1 MTPIYERTASFPVD
15 QGIDQAMSRVI
26 ERLRSAGYRPAVED
40 SSVKVKT
47 GSNTMVRLWGVFLPW
62 GRNNVPVGM
71 TVAFRERDNGC
82 AVDVHTYDQLGWY
95 LDART
100 NLTFKEESEAKMEV
114 LLGEIR
120 EAIDQGPE
128 EAPSVRK
135 ISGSSNNSPQSHAG
149 TEASS
154 QDPANRTNPLAVA
167 SFFLSFLSA
176 CSELLWATSHSSR
189 SSAPARAAAVWPAYC
204 AR

>member
-1 MTPIYERTASFPVD
+1 
-15 QGIDQAMSRVI
+15 
-26 ERLRSAGYRPAVED
+26 
-40 SSVKVKT
+40 
-47 GSNTMVRLWGVFLPW
+47 MVRLWGVFLPW

-120 EAIDQGPE
+120 EAFDQGPE

-149 TEASS
+149 TEAFS
-154 QDPANRTNPLAVA
+154 QDPANRTNPLSVA
-167 SFFLSFLSA
+167 SFFLSFFI
-176 CSELLWATSHSSR
+176 CLLGIVMGHIALKQIKRTGEGGRGLAIAGLVIGYTILVLGLIVLISLV
-189 SSAPARAAAVWPAYC
+189 AGGI
-204 AR
+204 